1 MNLPDAIE
9 RIKDLLAKAETIE
22 QNVHKILA
30 TPGVSDEVRTAAE
43 AAAAAVVDLVEL
55 AQDLI

>member
-9 RIKDLLAKAETIE
+9 RIKDLVAKAETID
-22 QNVHKILA
+22 QNVQKILA
-30 TPGVSDEVRTAAE
+30 TPGVSDEAR
-43 AAAAAVVDLVEL
+43 AAAAAAAEAVADLVKL